1 MGFKKDFIW
10 GGATASYQV
19 EGAAYEDGKGLN
31 IWDIFC
37 KDGGHI
43 YENQTGD
50 AACDQYHRYKEDVQI
65 MKEMGMKAYRFSL
78 SWARIMP
85 EGTGT
90 VNEKGLK
97 YYDNLINELLD
108 NGIEPFVTLY
118 HWDLPYALHLQG
130 GWMNPNSP
138 SWFYEYAKVVAE
150 HFSDRVKN
158 FFTINEPQCIVGLG
172 YQTGE
177 HAPGLK
183 VGPSDYFRIWHN
195 VLKAHG
201 RAVEAL
207 REFSK
212 QPVKISMAPC
222 GALYVPETNKPEDI
236 EAARKA
242 NFSLPENSIG
252 ACSWD
257 VALCCDPVYLGQYP
271 EDILKEFGQFFPKVT
286 DADMKLISQ
295 KLDEW
300 QKAAKTEVSRELINS
315 CVAQITPVSNEEFRW
330 VLDFQLSEVKGINMT
345 SCTMDG
351 FMELA
356 RFVIPFEDA
365 KAFKASRN
373 QKIHRRDWTDLT
385 VIVGIRS
392 KIHP

>member
-1 MGFKKDFIW
+1 MEFKKDFIW

-236 EAARKA
+236 EAARKSKLQSPGELHR
-242 NFSLPENSIG
+242 SLQLG
-252 ACSWD
+252 RCS
-257 VALCCDPVYLGQYP
+257 LL
-271 EDILKEFGQFFPKVT
+271 
-286 DADMKLISQ
+286 
-295 KLDEW
+295 
-300 QKAAKTEVSRELINS
+300 
-315 CVAQITPVSNEEFRW
+315 
-330 VLDFQLSEVKGINMT
+330 
-345 SCTMDG
+345 
-351 FMELA
+351 
-356 RFVIPFEDA
+356 
-365 KAFKASRN
+365 
-373 QKIHRRDWTDLT
+373 
-385 VIVGIRS
+385 
-392 KIHP
+392 

>member
-85 EGTGT
+85 EGTGA
-90 VNEKGLK
+90 VNEKGLE

-158 FFTINEPQCIVGLG
+158 FFTINEPQCVVGLG

-242 NFSLPENSIG
+242 NFSLPESSIG

-295 KLDEW
+295 
-300 QKAAKTEVSRELINS
+300 
-315 CVAQITPVSNEEFRW
+315 P
-330 VLDFQLSEVKGINMT
+330 LDFFWTEHLQCRNR
-345 SCTMDG
+345 SC
-351 FMELA
+351 
-356 RFVIPFEDA
+356 R
-365 KAFKASRN
+365 
-373 QKIHRRDWTDLT
+373 
-385 VIVGIRS
+385 
-392 KIHP
+392 

>member
-1 MGFKKDFIW
+1 MGFNKDFIW

-158 FFTINEPQCIVGLG
+158 FS
-172 YQTGE
+172 
-177 HAPGLK
+177 
-183 VGPSDYFRIWHN
+183 PS
-195 VLKAHG
+195 
-201 RAVEAL
+201 
-207 REFSK
+207 
-212 QPVKISMAPC
+212 M
-222 GALYVPETNKPEDI
+222 
-236 EAARKA
+236 
-242 NFSLPENSIG
+242 
-252 ACSWD
+252 
-257 VALCCDPVYLGQYP
+257 
-271 EDILKEFGQFFPKVT
+271 
-286 DADMKLISQ
+286 
-295 KLDEW
+295 
-300 QKAAKTEVSRELINS
+300 SRS
-315 CVAQITPVSNEEFRW
+315 A
-330 VLDFQLSEVKGINMT
+330 
-345 SCTMDG
+345 
-351 FMELA
+351 
-356 RFVIPFEDA
+356 
-365 KAFKASRN
+365 
-373 QKIHRRDWTDLT
+373 
-385 VIVGIRS
+385 
-392 KIHP
+392 